1 MDTNLCLTGHLT
13 LMLLQA
19 YVLCH
24 PPLLKSSV
32 PPYLHKTQTLPKVC
46 SLWTSLALSV
56 TICQVDFFPVINIS
70 VLQFPLV
77 FPLLQP
83 PDVSAL
89 MTGLYRQKGLGSSHS
104 FIAFYLS
111 VWGQLL
117 HQSSPGLPMNLT

>member
-1 MDTNLCLTGHLT
+1 MAVKLV
-13 LMLLQA
+13 QE
-19 YVLCH
+19 YILCH

-32 PPYLHKTQTLPKVC
+32 PPYLHKTLTLPKVC

-56 TICQVDFFPVINIS
+56 TICQVDFFSAINIS

-89 MTGLYRQKGLGSSHS
+89 MIGLYRQKGLSSSHS

-111 VWGQLL
+111 VWGQLF
-117 HQSSPGLPMNLT
+117 HQSSPSSPINLT